1 MVATTLPFLHQ
12 RGQWKRFLRHIPFA
26 LRLLALAALIAA
38 VARPRSSSTFQQVDT
53 EGIDIVLAMD
63 ISTSM
68 LARDFVPDRIGA
80 AKDIAIQF
88 IAERPSDRIGLVVF
102 AGESF
107 TQSPLTTDRATLI
120 NLMKEV
126 ECGLIEDGT
135 AIGNGLATAV
145 SRLKDSDAPSRVVI
159 LLTDGVNNR
168 GEITPQMAA
177 EIAQTYGVRVYTIGV
192 GKRGQAPYPVVTP
205 FGVQVTQVAVEIDED
220 LLRQLA
226 EQTGGTYFRATDNTK
241 LREIYA
247 QINEMEK
254 SRTTVDSF
262 PIYEEYFMK
271 FAWIALAALLLEV
284 ITRFMLARRMV

>member
-88 IAERPSDRIGLVVF
+88 IAERPSDRIGLIVF

-126 ECGLIEDGT
+126 ECG
-135 AIGNGLATAV
+135 
-145 SRLKDSDAPSRVVI
+145 
-159 LLTDGVNNR
+159 
-168 GEITPQMAA
+168 
-177 EIAQTYGVRVYTIGV
+177 
-192 GKRGQAPYPVVTP
+192 
-205 FGVQVTQVAVEIDED
+205 
-220 LLRQLA
+220 RQ
-226 EQTGGTYFRATDNTK
+226 R
-241 LREIYA
+241 
-247 QINEMEK
+247 
-254 SRTTVDSF
+254 
-262 PIYEEYFMK
+262 
-271 FAWIALAALLLEV
+271 
-284 ITRFMLARRMV
+284 